1 MYHPYRTLTD
11 GAAPVQEIILVA
23 LVTILSETEHDQ
35 KAVIEMIRQ
44 VQLEAGKYIKK
55 VRAFGFGHADSQRCG
70 QVVDLIQQ
78 NLLDEVMQATD
89 SRSVSGTVRYWTLY

>member
-44 VQLEAGKYIKK
+44 VQLEAGKYTKK
-55 VRAFGFGHADSQRCG
+55 VRAFGFGSC
-70 QVVDLIQQ
+70 
-78 NLLDEVMQATD
+78 
-89 SRSVSGTVRYWTLY
+89 